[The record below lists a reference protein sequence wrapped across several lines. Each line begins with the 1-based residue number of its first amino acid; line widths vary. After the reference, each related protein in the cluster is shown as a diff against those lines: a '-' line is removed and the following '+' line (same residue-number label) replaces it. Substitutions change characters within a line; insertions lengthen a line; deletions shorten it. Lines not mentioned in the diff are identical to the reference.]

1 LIGKVIGRFPSFSYE
16 CLDSI
21 RADVTPFLP
30 SDFKLDC
37 FEQGKISRA
46 LESRQFQNLL
56 ATSSPLEKA
65 RLIAAAR
72 PRAGSFLNV
81 VPNAALGTILQ
92 SAEFNVAV
100 AYRIGSPILP
110 NPTVCPARNCDK
122 TLDIYGHH
130 AVRCKA
136 QGDITHRHHRIRD
149 LIYKKCQ
156 SALLQ
161 PLLEPIG
168 MLRDCGLKPADVAI
182 PDFIL
187 SKPLATD
194 EAVTDPLR
202 LDVIPRSSSE
212 SFSAANDY
220 AVNVKH
226 RKYSRLIR
234 DGEIVFKAVVAETL
248 GGWSDEAV
256 EFFAFLSSSLA
267 KRSPSSSF
275 ALEARRLYEQLSISL
290 QKSNARMI
298 LSRINH
304 TVI

>member
-1 LIGKVIGRFPSFSYE
+1 VAAKAITSFDCLVASLFRSFYQFRLGAISIAQLQLSVSFGGIGLRSARYHSYAAFYASLGSALPLIGKVIGRFPSFSYE

-168 MLRDCGLKPADVAI
+168 M
-182 PDFIL
+182 
-187 SKPLATD
+187 
-194 EAVTDPLR
+194 
-202 LDVIPRSSSE
+202 
-212 SFSAANDY
+212 
-220 AVNVKH
+220 
-226 RKYSRLIR
+226 
-234 DGEIVFKAVVAETL
+234 
-248 GGWSDEAV
+248 
-256 EFFAFLSSSLA
+256 
-267 KRSPSSSF
+267 
-275 ALEARRLYEQLSISL
+275 
-290 QKSNARMI
+290 
-298 LSRINH
+298 
-304 TVI
+304 